1 MKSSRINYVMVGG
14 FVLAM
19 LVALVVALSLITGR
33 VGGTST
39 YYTYYDN
46 VGGVKYGTKVMV
58 EGFPVGQVA
67 EIIPEIPEAGAR
79 PRFKV
84 RLEVGDDWVLA
95 SDSLARISAS
105 GLLAA
110 VSIDIK
116 AGESGEPIPEGGVIP
131 SQQSAGV
138 FAALNE
144 VAGEISDLS
153 QSSIRPLLENLNAY
167 VEALG
172 GSLVADAPT
181 IVADLKTAA
190 NALAEK
196 VPEISQSVA
205 SFSRNLDQDVLGER
219 NRDSLRVT
227 IENTR
232 VAAET
237 FAALARD
244 LRDLKSEV
252 AVAVKTL
259 EGMITTADGT
269 VSRVAEMVDGNQ
281 AAVAETIQEMRYT
294 MKAISRRIDTI
305 AYNLD
310 GTARNMFEFS
320 RSIRQNPGL
329 LLGGSPP
336 ADEASQ

>member
-1 MKSSRINYVMVGG
+1 MKTSRINYVMVGG

-19 LVALVVALSLITGR
+19 LAVLIVALSLMTGR
-33 VGGTST
+33 VGGTRT

-46 VGGVKYGTKVMV
+46 VGGVKYGTKVTV

-67 EIIPEIPEAGAR
+67 EIIPEVESPGTA
-79 PRFKV
+79 PRFKL
-84 RLEVGDDWVLA
+84 RLEVAEDWVLA
-95 SDSLARISAS
+95 SDSLARIAAS

-110 VSIDIK
+110 VAIDIK
-116 AGESGEPIPEGGVIP
+116 AGESGKPIPEDGVIP
-131 SQQSAGV
+131 SQQRANM

-144 VAGEISDLS
+144 VASEITDLS
-153 QSSIRPLLENLNAY
+153 QSSIRPLLQNLNNY

-172 GSLVADAPT
+172 GSLVGDAPT

-190 NALAEK
+190 AALAEK

-205 SFSRNLDQDVLGER
+205 SFSRNLDQDVLGQG
-219 NRDSLRVT
+219 NRDSLRST

-244 LRDLKSEV
+244 LRDLKGEV
-252 AVAVKTL
+252 ATTVATL
-259 EGMITTADGT
+259 ERMIGKADQTMTG
-269 VSRVAEMVDGNQ
+269 VAEMVDGNQ
-281 AAVAETIQEMRYT
+281 VAVTDTIEEMRYT

-305 AYNLD
+305 TYNLD